1 MADSTRQRDAIA
13 RALRMARH
21 IARREDAAVRER
33 IERFRPKPRYAKRN
47 LCVAKEAWR
56 KVAAAGIKPRLV
68 FAHPD
73 LLTAIPNASLHYR
86 GIALLSRKRVQEIA
100 GSVDTWERAPERA
113 RVSEEKAL
121 KVCRLY
127 NAVISAILLDGTDWT
142 LEDGYRNILAT
153 VGITEDGAMRNI
165 IGQEAEQ
172 AIKDRLTNW
181 VQDQGLVV
189 RSPTEQ
195 HSSDWILKDDVR
207 MGFGSEP
214 DISFQKDGKL
224 AVLIEIKGG
233 KDPAGALERLGAVK
247 KTFDE
252 TPPGCKNF
260 LVAGVVTPTMRIRLE
275 EMRIEDDFDI
285 EQLLHDEAA
294 WARFLN
300 EVFHHAL
307 RLAPE
312 VAAPPSTPV
321 ER

>member
-21 IARREDAAVRER
+21 IAQREDVAVRER
-33 IERFRPKPRYAKRN
+33 IERFKPERPYAKRD
-47 LCVAKEAWR
+47 LCIAEEAWA
-56 KVAAAGIKPRLV
+56 KVVAAGIEPRLV
-68 FAHPD
+68 FARPD
-73 LLTAIPNASLHYR
+73 VLTAIPNASLHYR

-121 KVCRLY
+121 KVSRLY
-127 NAVISAILLDGTDWT
+127 NAVISAILLDSTDWT

-172 AIKDRLTNW
+172 AIKERLTDW
-181 VQDQGLVV
+181 VQDRGLVV
-189 RSPTEQ
+189 RAPTE
-195 HSSDWILKDDVR
+195 HSSDWILKDDVY
-207 MGFGSEP
+207 MSFGSEP

-260 LVAGVVTPTMRIRLE
+260 LVAGVVTPTMRTRLE

-285 EQLLHDEAA
+285 EQLLHDKAA

-300 EVFHHAL
+300 EIFHHAL
-307 RLAPE
+307 RLTAE
-312 VAAPPSTPV
+312 VVVRA
-321 ER
+321 